1 VEQSNQAI
9 PNAFFGNVI
18 DLCFTIAVRLE
29 CTLDGDFMR
38 VGSQTRRE
46 VAVQVEEEH
55 AWKDLVTGE
64 VFGAKIKR

>member
-1 VEQSNQAI
+1 
-9 PNAFFGNVI
+9 VI